1 MTSTLAGYIRLARS
15 RVYSNS
21 LNAQARPNTLGP
33 YVIEDFKRFLSRNVQ
48 LAVQT
53 ELFSDTRSTWHADG
67 RSVQFAVDDDTFVLQ
82 QIGLNCRLFHRIQ
95 GRNIPMALLAANS
108 QFEDRLLVAIDDA
121 IQGEN

>member
-1 MTSTLAGYIRLARS
+1 MTSRLAGLIHLARS

-21 LNAQARPNTLGP
+21 QNAQARPEALEPDVT
-33 YVIEDFKRFLSRNVQ
+33 EDFRRFLSRNVQ
-48 LAVQT
+48 VAVQA
-53 ELFSDTRSTWHADG
+53 ELFSDTRSTWHPDG

-82 QIGLNCRLFHRIQ
+82 QIGLNCRLFHNIQ

-108 QFEDRLLVAIDDA
+108 QFEDQLLVAIDDA